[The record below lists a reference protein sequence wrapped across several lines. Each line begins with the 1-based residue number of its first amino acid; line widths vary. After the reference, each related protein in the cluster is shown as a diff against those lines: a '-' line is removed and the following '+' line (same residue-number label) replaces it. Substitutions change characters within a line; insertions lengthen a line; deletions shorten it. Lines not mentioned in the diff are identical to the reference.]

1 MSADQLFS
9 ILWRRKLIVLA
20 TVVIATATTYLIS
33 QSLQPVYSASS
44 TLFVGDRNQAGNDF
58 EAIQSGQVIARTY
71 AELIQS
77 RTVAERVADALPG
90 AADADQILGR
100 TEFEPVSDTQLVVIT
115 AEGNTPEDAALLANI
130 YANVF
135 SRYAADTLATRTKS
149 DVTVADR
156 AQPPSAPVR
165 PRPALYA
172 GVVFVLSIFLGAGLA
187 LLRDRLDTRL
197 GSEEEISEA
206 LALPVLGRIPRVK
219 SSRRDEQRFL
229 EHSRVLNTNLRFLHP
244 TSAISTVLITSAS
257 PAEGKST
264 VAMGLARAAAEQGK
278 RIVLVEGDLR
288 RPHLSEAMGLE
299 PSAPGLVHYLALGW
313 NFEDV
318 VHETATPELHV
329 VPAGAIPPNPSSLL
343 QPTATERMLTDARQ
357 WADFVVVDSPPLS
370 AGADVS
376 ILAHAVDT
384 VLFVVNYRRSR
395 RHRALAAVGQLRQ
408 ARARVDGL
416 VLNEVGDEAGYYY
429 SYGRPT
435 GEEAP
440 PALAEPPRSRQAS

>member
-20 TVVIATATTYLIS
+20 TIVIATATTYYVS
-33 QSLQPVYSASS
+33 RSLPEVYSASS
-44 TLFVGDRNQAGNDF
+44 TLFVGDRSKAGNDF
-58 EAIQSGQVIARTY
+58 ESIQSGQVIARTY

-77 RTVAERVADALPG
+77 RNVASRVADALP
-90 AADADQILGR
+90 DAGGPDDVLAR
-100 TEFEPVSDTQLVVIT
+100 TEFEPVSDTQLVVISS
-115 AEGNTPEDAALLANI
+115 EGSTPGKAAQLANV
-130 YANVF
+130 YASVF
-135 SRYAADTLATRTKS
+135 SAYAEDSLAARTKS

-156 AQPPSAPVR
+156 AQPPEEPVR

-172 GVVFVLSIFLGAGLA
+172 GVALVLSLFLGAGLA

-219 SSRRDEQRFL
+219 TSRRDEQRFL

-257 PAEGKST
+257 PGDGKST
-264 VAMGLARAAAEQGK
+264 VAVGLARAAAEQGK
-278 RIVLVEGDLR
+278 RIVLIEGDLR
-288 RPHLSEAMGLE
+288 RPHLADAMGLE

-313 NFEDV
+313 NFRDV

-343 QPTATERMLTDARQ
+343 QPVAVERMLTEAAQ

-370 AGADVS
+370 AGADSS
-376 ILAHAVDT
+376 ILAHTVDT
-384 VLFVVNYRRSR
+384 ALFVVNYRRTR
-395 RHRALAAVGQLRQ
+395 RQVAVSAVAQLRQ
-408 ARARVDGL
+408 ARASVDGL

-429 SYGRPT
+429 SYGRGGAEQLTPVV
-435 GEEAP
+435 
-440 PALAEPPRSRQAS
+440 AEPPRSRQVS